1 MGTFSWRWRKRT
13 ARTGL
18 GILLIC
24 SIGLSGCAQ
33 GTAPPA
39 SSTENGQPGS
49 TPTKDELVLA
59 VGTEPEG
66 GFDPTT
72 GWGQYGSPLF
82 QSTLLKRDAKLQLVN
97 DLATTYSVSE
107 DGLEWTVTLRDD
119 VKFSDGEPL
128 TAEDVEFTFDT
139 AAKSGSVIDL
149 TNLAD
154 VQAPDDRTVVFTLK
168 TPQSTFISLLTT
180 LGIVPEHAYGADYA
194 EHPVGSGPYKLVQ
207 WDKGQQAIVE
217 ANVEYYGNK
226 SMFRKLTFLYLDED
240 AAYAAAQAG
249 TVDIAAIPAAFSKQQ
264 VNGMTLEAVKTVDNR
279 GIMFPMQPAGA
290 KSGEG
295 LPAGNDVTSDL
306 AIRQAVNVVID
317 RKALVEGVLEGYGR
331 PAYSVSDDLPWSNAE
346 AVFADANLEEAKRIL
361 AAGGWVDT
369 DSDGIVEKNGI
380 KAEFNLLYFAGDLT
394 RQSLALA
401 AADMVAQAGIKINV
415 EGKSRED
422 TKKLAYS
429 NAVLFGWGSHDPI
442 ETYNLYSSTH
452 KGEGYYNVGLYS
464 NPVVDSWME
473 KALQATSEEEALPFW
488 QKAEWDGTTGFSY
501 QGDASWAWLVNI
513 DHLYLVTNGL
523 NIGEQQIHPHGH
535 GWPVTSNLEEWSWDN
550 STKLETKR

>member
-1 MGTFSWRWRKRT
+1 MGRFSWRWGKRKG
-13 ARTGL
+13 RTGL
-18 GILLIC
+18 GILLVC

-33 GTAPPA
+33 STAPTA
-39 SSTENGQPGS
+39 SSAENGQSVPTS
-49 TPTKDELVLA
+49 TKDELVLA

-97 DLATTYSVSE
+97 DLATAYSVSE
-107 DGLEWTVTLRDD
+107 DGLTWTVTLRNG

-128 TAEDVEFTFDT
+128 TAEDVKFTFET

-149 TNLAD
+149 TNMAD
-154 VQAPDDRTVVFTLK
+154 VQAPDDSTVVFTLK
-168 TPQSTFISLLTT
+168 SPQSTFISLLTT

-217 ANVEYYGNK
+217 ANEEYYGNK
-226 SMFRKLTFLYLDED
+226 SAFHKLTFLYLDED

-290 KSGEG
+290 KSGDG

-317 RKALVEGVLEGYGR
+317 REALVEGVLEGYGR

-346 AVFADANLEEAKRIL
+346 AVFTDANLEEAKRIL
-361 AAGGWVDT
+361 ASGGWVDA
-369 DSDGIVEKNGI
+369 DGDGIVEKNGV
-380 KAEFNLLYFAGDLT
+380 KAEFSLLYFAGDLT

-415 EGKSRED
+415 EGKSREE
-422 TKKLAYS
+422 TKKMAYS
-429 NAVLFGWGSHDPI
+429 NAVLFGWGSHDPL

-464 NPVVDSWME
+464 NPVVDSWMD

-501 QGDASWAWLVNI
+501 QGDAPWAWLVNI

-535 GWPVTSNLEEWSWDN
+535 GWPVTTNLEEWSWDN
-550 STKLETKR
+550 STK

>member
-1 MGTFSWRWRKRT
+1 MGRFSWRWGKRKG
-13 ARTGL
+13 RTGL
-18 GILLIC
+18 GILLVC

-33 GTAPPA
+33 STAPTA
-39 SSTENGQPGS
+39 SSAENGQSVPAL
-49 TPTKDELVLA
+49 TKDELVLA

-97 DLATTYSVSE
+97 DLATAYSVSE
-107 DGLEWTVTLRDD
+107 DGLTWTITLRDD

-128 TAEDVEFTFDT
+128 TAEDVKFTFET

-149 TNLAD
+149 TNMAD
-154 VQAPDDRTVVFTLK
+154 VQAPDDQTVVFTLK
-168 TPQSTFISLLTT
+168 SPQSTFISLLTT
-180 LGIVPEHAYGADYA
+180 LGIVPEHVYGADYA

-217 ANVEYYGNK
+217 ANEEYYGSK
-226 SMFRKLTFLYLDED
+226 SAFHKLTFLYLDED
-240 AAYAAAQAG
+240 AAFAAAQAG

-290 KSGEG
+290 KSGDG

-317 RKALVEGVLEGYGR
+317 RVALVEGVLEGYGR

-346 AVFADANLEEAKRIL
+346 AVFTDANLEEAKRIL
-361 AAGGWVDT
+361 AAGGWADA
-369 DSDGIVEKNGI
+369 DGDGIVEKNDV

-415 EGKSRED
+415 EGKSREE
-422 TKKLAYS
+422 TKKMAYS
-429 NAVLFGWGSHDPI
+429 NAVLFGWGSHDPL

-464 NPVVDSWME
+464 NPVVDSWMD

-501 QGDASWAWLVNI
+501 QGDAPWAWLVNI

-535 GWPVTSNLEEWSWDN
+535 GWPVTTNLEEWSWDN
-550 STKLETKR
+550 STK

>member
-1 MGTFSWRWRKRT
+1 MGRFSWRWGKRKG
-13 ARTGL
+13 RTGL
-18 GILLIC
+18 GILLVC

-33 GTAPPA
+33 STAPIA
-39 SSTENGQPGS
+39 SSAENGQSVPTS
-49 TPTKDELVLA
+49 TKDELVLA

-107 DGLEWTVTLRDD
+107 DGLTWTVTLRND
-119 VKFSDGEPL
+119 VKFSDGEAL
-128 TAEDVEFTFDT
+128 TAEDVKFTFET

-149 TNLAD
+149 TNMAD
-154 VQAPDDRTVVFTLK
+154 VKAPDDSTVVFTLK
-168 TPQSTFISLLTT
+168 SPQSTFISLLTT

-217 ANVEYYGNK
+217 ANEEYYGNK
-226 SMFRKLTFLYLDED
+226 SVFHKLTFLYLDED

-290 KSGEG
+290 KSGDG

-317 RKALVEGVLEGYGR
+317 REALVEGVLEGYGR

-346 AVFADANLEEAKRIL
+346 AVFTDANLEEAKRIL
-361 AAGGWVDT
+361 ASGGWVDA
-369 DSDGIVEKNGI
+369 DGDGIVEKNGV

-415 EGKSRED
+415 EGKSREE
-422 TKKLAYS
+422 TKKMAYS
-429 NAVLFGWGSHDPI
+429 NAVLFGWGSHDPL

-464 NPVVDSWME
+464 NPVVNSWMD

-501 QGDASWAWLVNI
+501 QGDAPWAWLVNI

-535 GWPVTSNLEEWSWDN
+535 GWPVTTNLEEWSWDN
-550 STKLETKR
+550 STK

>member
-1 MGTFSWRWRKRT
+1 MGRFSWRWGKRKG
-13 ARTGL
+13 RTGL
-18 GILLIC
+18 GILLVC

-33 GTAPPA
+33 STAPTA
-39 SSTENGQPGS
+39 SSAENGESGTTS
-49 TPTKDELVLA
+49 TKDELVLA

-97 DLATTYSVSE
+97 DLATAYSVSE
-107 DGLEWTVTLRDD
+107 DGLTWTVTLRND

-128 TAEDVEFTFDT
+128 TAEDVKFTFET

-149 TNLAD
+149 TNMAD
-154 VQAPDDRTVVFTLK
+154 VKAPDDSTVVFTLK
-168 TPQSTFISLLTT
+168 SPQSTFISLLTT

-217 ANVEYYGNK
+217 ANEEYYGNK
-226 SMFRKLTFLYLDED
+226 SVFHKLTFLYLDED

-290 KSGEG
+290 KSGDG

-317 RKALVEGVLEGYGR
+317 REALVEGVLEGYGR

-346 AVFADANLEEAKRIL
+346 AVFTDANLEEAKRIL
-361 AAGGWVDT
+361 ASGGWVDA
-369 DSDGIVEKNGI
+369 DGDGIVEKNDV

-415 EGKSRED
+415 EGKSREE
-422 TKKLAYS
+422 TKKMAYS
-429 NAVLFGWGSHDPI
+429 NAVLFGWGSHDPL

-464 NPVVDSWME
+464 NPVVDSWMD

-501 QGDASWAWLVNI
+501 QGDAPWAWLVNI

-535 GWPVTSNLEEWSWDN
+535 GWPVTTNLEEWSWDN
-550 STKLETKR
+550 STK

>member
-1 MGTFSWRWRKRT
+1 M
-13 ARTGL
+13 L
-18 GILLIC
+18 VC

-33 GTAPPA
+33 GTAPTA
-39 SSTENGQPGS
+39 SSAENGQSG
-49 TPTKDELVLA
+49 TALTKDELVLA

-128 TAEDVEFTFDT
+128 TAEDVKFTFET

-149 TNLAD
+149 TNMAD
-154 VQAPDDRTVVFTLK
+154 VKAPDDRTVVFTLK
-168 TPQSTFISLLTT
+168 SPQSTFISLLTT

-217 ANVEYYGNK
+217 ANEEYYGSK
-226 SMFRKLTFLYLDED
+226 SAFHKLTFLYLDED
-240 AAYAAAQAG
+240 AAFAAAQAG

-279 GIMFPMQPAGA
+279 GIMFPMQPTGA
-290 KSGEG
+290 KSGDG
-295 LPAGNDVTSDL
+295 FPAGNDVTSDL

-346 AVFADANLEEAKRIL
+346 AVFMDASLEEAKQIL
-361 AAGGWVDT
+361 AAGGWVDA
-369 DSDGIVEKNGI
+369 DGDGIVEKNGV

-401 AADMVAQAGIKINV
+401 TADMVAQAGIKINV
-415 EGKSRED
+415 EGKSREE
-422 TKKLAYS
+422 TKKMAYS
-429 NAVLFGWGSHDPI
+429 NAVLFGWGSHDPL

-464 NPVVDSWME
+464 NPVVDSWMD

-501 QGDASWAWLVNI
+501 QGDAPWAWLVNI

-535 GWPVTSNLEEWSWDN
+535 GWPVTTNLEEWSWDN
-550 STKLETKR
+550 STK

>member
-1 MGTFSWRWRKRT
+1 MGRFSWRWRERT
-13 ARTGL
+13 VRTGL
-18 GILLIC
+18 GILLVC

-33 GTAPPA
+33 GTAPTA
-39 SSTENGQPGS
+39 SSAEDGQSG
-49 TPTKDELVLA
+49 TTLTKNELVLA

-97 DLATTYSVSE
+97 DLATAYSVSE
-107 DGLEWTVTLRDD
+107 DGLTWTVTLRDD

-128 TAEDVEFTFDT
+128 TAEDVKFTFDT
-139 AAKSGSVIDL
+139 AAQSGSVIDL
-149 TNLAD
+149 TNMAD
-154 VQAPDDRTVVFTLK
+154 VQAPDDSTVVFTLNS
-168 TPQSTFISLLTT
+168 PQSTFISLLTT

-194 EHPVGSGPYKLVQ
+194 EQPVGSGPYKLVQ

-217 ANVEYYGNK
+217 ANEEYYGNK
-226 SMFRKLTFLYLDED
+226 SVFHKLTFLYLDED

-249 TVDIAAIPAAFSKQQ
+249 TVDIAAIPAAFSKQE

-290 KSGEG
+290 KSGDG

-331 PAYSVSDDLPWSNAE
+331 PAYSVSDDLPWSNVE

-361 AAGGWVDT
+361 AAGGWVDS
-369 DSDGIVEKNGI
+369 DGDGIVEKNGV

-415 EGKSRED
+415 EGKSREE
-422 TKKLAYS
+422 TKKMAYS
-429 NAVLFGWGSHDPI
+429 NAVLFGWGSHDPL

-473 KALQATSEEEALPFW
+473 KALKATSEEEALPFW

-501 QGDASWAWLVNI
+501 QGDAPWAWLVNI
-513 DHLYLVTNGL
+513 DHLYLVKNGL
-523 NIGEQQIHPHGH
+523 NIGQQQIHPHGH
-535 GWPVTSNLEEWSWDN
+535 GWPVTTNLEEWSWDN
-550 STKLETKR
+550 SAK

>member
-1 MGTFSWRWRKRT
+1 MGRFSWRWGKRKG
-13 ARTGL
+13 RTGL
-18 GILLIC
+18 GILLVC

-33 GTAPPA
+33 GTAPTA
-39 SSTENGQPGS
+39 SSAENGQSG
-49 TPTKDELVLA
+49 TALTKDELVLA

-107 DGLEWTVTLRDD
+107 DGLTWTVTLRDD

-128 TAEDVEFTFDT
+128 TAEDVKFTFET

-149 TNLAD
+149 TNMAD
-154 VQAPDDRTVVFTLK
+154 VQASDNRTVVFTLK
-168 TPQSTFISLLTT
+168 SPQSTFISLLTT

-217 ANVEYYGNK
+217 ANEEYYGNK
-226 SMFRKLTFLYLDED
+226 SAFHKLTFLYLDED

-290 KSGEG
+290 KSGDG
-295 LPAGNDVTSDL
+295 FPAGNDVTSDL

-346 AVFADANLEEAKRIL
+346 AVFTDANLEEAKRIL
-361 AAGGWVDT
+361 AAGGWADA
-369 DSDGIVEKNGI
+369 DGDGIVEKNGV

-401 AADMVAQAGIKINV
+401 AADMVAPAGIKINV
-415 EGKSRED
+415 EGKSREE

-429 NAVLFGWGSHDPI
+429 NAVLFGWGSHDPL

-464 NPVVDSWME
+464 NPVVDSWMD

-501 QGDASWAWLVNI
+501 QGDAPWAWLVNI

-535 GWPVTSNLEEWSWDN
+535 GWPVTTNLEEWSWDN
-550 STKLETKR
+550 STK

>member
-1 MGTFSWRWRKRT
+1 MGRFSWRWGKRKV
-13 ARTGL
+13 RTGL
-18 GILLIC
+18 GILLVC

-33 GTAPPA
+33 GAAPTV
-39 SSTENGQPGS
+39 SSAENGQSGTTS
-49 TPTKDELVLA
+49 TKDELVLA

-82 QSTLLKRDAKLQLVN
+82 QSTLLKRDANLQLVN
-97 DLATTYSVSE
+97 DLATAYSVSE
-107 DGLEWTVTLRDD
+107 DGLTWTVTLRND

-128 TAEDVEFTFDT
+128 TAEDVKFTFDT
-139 AAKSGSVIDL
+139 AAQSGSVIDL
-149 TNLAD
+149 TNMAD
-154 VQAPDDRTVVFTLK
+154 VQAPDDSTVVFTLK
-168 TPQSTFISLLTT
+168 SPQSTFISLLTT

-217 ANVEYYGNK
+217 ANEEYYGNE
-226 SMFRKLTFLYLDED
+226 SAFHKLTFLYLDED

-290 KSGEG
+290 KSGDG

-346 AVFADANLEEAKRIL
+346 AVFTDANLEEAKRIL
-361 AAGGWVDT
+361 ATGGWVDA
-369 DSDGIVEKNGI
+369 DGDGIVEKNGV
-380 KAEFNLLYFAGDLT
+380 KAEFSLLYFAGDLT

-401 AADMVAQAGIKINV
+401 TADMVTQAGIKINV
-415 EGKSRED
+415 EGKSREE
-422 TKKLAYS
+422 TKKMAYS
-429 NAVLFGWGSHDPI
+429 NAVLFGWGSHDPL

-452 KGEGYYNVGLYS
+452 KGDGYYNVGLYS

-501 QGDASWAWLVNI
+501 QGDAPWAWLVNI
-513 DHLYLVTNGL
+513 DHLYLVKNGL
-523 NIGEQQIHPHGH
+523 NIGQQQIHPHGH

-550 STKLETKR
+550 STK

>member
-1 MGTFSWRWRKRT
+1 MGRFSWRRGKRKG
-13 ARTGL
+13 RTGL
-18 GILLIC
+18 GILLVC

-33 GTAPPA
+33 GTAPTA
-39 SSTENGQPGS
+39 SSTENGQPGT

-128 TAEDVEFTFDT
+128 TAEDVKFTFET

-149 TNLAD
+149 TNMAD
-154 VQAPDDRTVVFTLK
+154 VKAPDDRTVVFTLK
-168 TPQSTFISLLTT
+168 SPQSTFISLLTT

-217 ANVEYYGNK
+217 ANEEYYGSK
-226 SMFRKLTFLYLDED
+226 SAFHKLTFLYLDED
-240 AAYAAAQAG
+240 AAFAAAQAG

-290 KSGEG
+290 KSGDG

-346 AVFADANLEEAKRIL
+346 AVFMDASLEEAKQIL
-361 AAGGWVDT
+361 AAGGWVDA
-369 DSDGIVEKNGI
+369 DGDGIVEKNGV

-401 AADMVAQAGIKINV
+401 TADMVAQAGIKINV
-415 EGKSRED
+415 EGKSREE
-422 TKKLAYS
+422 TKKMAYS
-429 NAVLFGWGSHDPI
+429 NAVLFGWGSHDPL

-464 NPVVDSWME
+464 NPVVDSWMD

-501 QGDASWAWLVNI
+501 QGDAPWAWLVNI

-535 GWPVTSNLEEWSWDN
+535 GWPVTTNLEEWSWDN
-550 STKLETKR
+550 STK

>member
-1 MGTFSWRWRKRT
+1 MGRFSWRWGERKV
-13 ARTGL
+13 RTGL
-18 GILLIC
+18 GILLVC

-33 GTAPPA
+33 GTAPTA
-39 SSTENGQPGS
+39 SSAENGQSG
-49 TPTKDELVLA
+49 TALTKDELVLA

-97 DLATTYSVSE
+97 DLATAYSVSE
-107 DGLEWTVTLRDD
+107 DGLIWTVTLRDD

-128 TAEDVEFTFDT
+128 TAEDVKFTFDT
-139 AAKSGSVIDL
+139 AAQSGSVIDL
-149 TNLAD
+149 TNMAD
-154 VQAPDDRTVVFTLK
+154 VQAPDDSTVVFTLK
-168 TPQSTFISLLTT
+168 SPQSTFISLLTT

-217 ANVEYYGNK
+217 ANEEYYGNK
-226 SMFRKLTFLYLDED
+226 SAFHKLTFLYLDED

-264 VNGMTLEAVKTVDNR
+264 VNGMTLEAMKTVDNR

-290 KSGEG
+290 KSGDG

-317 RKALVEGVLEGYGR
+317 REALVEGVLEGYGR
-331 PAYSVSDDLPWSNAE
+331 PAYSVSDDLPWSNAD
-346 AVFADANLEEAKRIL
+346 AVFTDANLEEAKRIL
-361 AAGGWVDT
+361 ASGGWVDA
-369 DSDGIVEKNGI
+369 DGDGIVEKNGV

-401 AADMVAQAGIKINV
+401 TADMVAQAGIKINV
-415 EGKSRED
+415 EGKSREE
-422 TKKLAYS
+422 TKKMAYS
-429 NAVLFGWGSHDPI
+429 NAVLFGWGSHDPL

-501 QGDASWAWLVNI
+501 QGDAPWAWLVNI
-513 DHLYLVTNGL
+513 DHLYLVKNGL

-550 STKLETKR
+550 STK

>member
-1 MGTFSWRWRKRT
+1 M
-13 ARTGL
+13 L
-18 GILLIC
+18 VC

-33 GTAPPA
+33 GTTAPTA
-39 SSTENGQPGS
+39 SSAEDEQSGTTS
-49 TPTKDELVLA
+49 TKDELVLA

-97 DLATTYSVSE
+97 DLATAYSVSE
-107 DGLEWTVTLRDD
+107 DGLTWTVTLRND

-128 TAEDVEFTFDT
+128 TAEDVKFTFET

-149 TNLAD
+149 TNMAD
-154 VQAPDDRTVVFTLK
+154 VKAPDDSTVVFTLK
-168 TPQSTFISLLTT
+168 SPQSTFISLLTT
-180 LGIVPEHAYGADYA
+180 LGIVPEHAYGTDYA

-217 ANVEYYGNK
+217 ANEEYYGKK
-226 SMFRKLTFLYLDED
+226 SAFHKLTFLYLDED

-290 KSGEG
+290 KSGDG

-346 AVFADANLEEAKRIL
+346 AVFTDANLEEAKRIL
-361 AAGGWVDT
+361 TSGGWVDA
-369 DSDGIVEKNGI
+369 DGDGIVEKNGV

-401 AADMVAQAGIKINV
+401 TADMVAQAGIKINV
-415 EGKSRED
+415 EGKSREE
-422 TKKLAYS
+422 TKKMAYS
-429 NAVLFGWGSHDPI
+429 NAVLFGWGSHDPL

-464 NPVVDSWME
+464 NPVVDSWMD

-488 QKAEWDGTTGFSY
+488 KKAEWDGATGFSY
-501 QGDASWAWLVNI
+501 QGDAPWAWLVNI

-550 STKLETKR
+550 STK

>member
-1 MGTFSWRWRKRT
+1 MGRFSWRWGKRKV
-13 ARTGL
+13 RTGL
-18 GILLIC
+18 GILLAC

-33 GTAPPA
+33 GTAPTA
-39 SSTENGQPGS
+39 SSVEDGQSGTTS
-49 TPTKDELVLA
+49 TKDELVLA

-97 DLATTYSVSE
+97 DLATAYSVSE
-107 DGLEWTVTLRDD
+107 DGLTWTVTLRND

-128 TAEDVEFTFDT
+128 TAEDVKFTFDT
-139 AAKSGSVIDL
+139 AAQSGSVIDL
-149 TNLAD
+149 TNMAD
-154 VQAPDDRTVVFTLK
+154 VKAPDDSTVVFTLK
-168 TPQSTFISLLTT
+168 SPQSTFISLLTT

-217 ANVEYYGNK
+217 ANEEYYGNK
-226 SMFRKLTFLYLDED
+226 SAFHKLTFLYLDED

-290 KSGEG
+290 KSGDG
-295 LPAGNDVTSDL
+295 LPAGNNVTSDL

-346 AVFADANLEEAKRIL
+346 AVFTDANLEEAKQIL
-361 AAGGWVDT
+361 AAGGWVDA
-369 DSDGIVEKNGI
+369 DGDGIVEKKGV

-401 AADMVAQAGIKINV
+401 SADMVAQAGIKINV
-415 EGKSRED
+415 EGKSREE

-429 NAVLFGWGSHDPI
+429 NAVLFGWGSHDPL

-501 QGDASWAWLVNI
+501 QGDAPWAWLVNI
-513 DHLYLVTNGL
+513 DHLYLVTKGL

-535 GWPVTSNLEEWSWDN
+535 GWPVTTNLEEWSWDN
-550 STKLETKR
+550 STK

>member
-1 MGTFSWRWRKRT
+1 MGRFSWRWGKRKG
-13 ARTGL
+13 RTGL
-18 GILLIC
+18 GILLVC

-33 GTAPPA
+33 STAPIA
-39 SSTENGQPGS
+39 SSAENGQSG
-49 TPTKDELVLA
+49 TALTKDELVLA

-97 DLATTYSVSE
+97 DLATAYSVSE
-107 DGLEWTVTLRDD
+107 DGLTWTVTLRND

-128 TAEDVEFTFDT
+128 TAEDVKFTFDT
-139 AAKSGSVIDL
+139 AAQSGSVIDL
-149 TNLAD
+149 TNMAD
-154 VQAPDDRTVVFTLK
+154 VKAPDDSTVVFTLK
-168 TPQSTFISLLTT
+168 SPQSTFISLLTT

-217 ANVEYYGNK
+217 ANEEYYGNK
-226 SMFRKLTFLYLDED
+226 SAFHKLTFLYLDED

-290 KSGEG
+290 KSGDG

-306 AIRQAVNVVID
+306 AIRQAVNVMID
-317 RKALVEGVLEGYGR
+317 REALVEGVLEGYGR
-331 PAYSVSDDLPWSNAE
+331 PAYSVSDDLPWNNAE
-346 AVFADANLEEAKRIL
+346 AVFTDANLEEAKQIL
-361 AAGGWVDT
+361 AAGGWVDA
-369 DSDGIVEKNGI
+369 DGDGIVEKNGV

-415 EGKSRED
+415 EGKSREE
-422 TKKLAYS
+422 TKKMAYS
-429 NAVLFGWGSHDPI
+429 NAVLFGWGSHDPL

-464 NPVVDSWME
+464 NPVVDSWMD

-501 QGDASWAWLVNI
+501 QGDAPWAWLVNI

-535 GWPVTSNLEEWSWDN
+535 GWPVTTNLEEWSWDN
-550 STKLETKR
+550 STK

>member
-1 MGTFSWRWRKRT
+1 MGRFLWRWGKRKG
-13 ARTGL
+13 RTGL
-18 GILLIC
+18 GILLVC

-33 GTAPPA
+33 STAPTASSAENGESGTAL
-39 SSTENGQPGS
+39 
-49 TPTKDELVLA
+49 TKDELVLA

-97 DLATTYSVSE
+97 DLATAYSVSE
-107 DGLEWTVTLRDD
+107 DGLTWTVTLRND

-128 TAEDVEFTFDT
+128 TAEDVKFTFET

-149 TNLAD
+149 TNMAD
-154 VQAPDDRTVVFTLK
+154 VQAPDDSTVLFTLK
-168 TPQSTFISLLTT
+168 SPQSTFISLLTT

-217 ANVEYYGNK
+217 ANEEYYGNK
-226 SMFRKLTFLYLDED
+226 SVFHKLTFLYLDED

-290 KSGEG
+290 KSGDG

-346 AVFADANLEEAKRIL
+346 AVFTDANLEEAKQIL
-361 AAGGWVDT
+361 AAGGWVDA
-369 DSDGIVEKNGI
+369 DGDGIVEKNGV

-415 EGKSRED
+415 EGKSREE
-422 TKKLAYS
+422 TKKMAYS
-429 NAVLFGWGSHDPI
+429 NAVLFGWGSHDPL

-464 NPVVDSWME
+464 NPVVDSWMD

-501 QGDASWAWLVNI
+501 QGDAPWAWLVNI

-535 GWPVTSNLEEWSWDN
+535 GWPVTTNLEEWSWDN
-550 STKLETKR
+550 STK

>member
-1 MGTFSWRWRKRT
+1 MGRFSWRWGKRNV
-13 ARTGL
+13 RTGL

-33 GTAPPA
+33 GVEPTA
-39 SSTENGQPGS
+39 SSAAENGQPGTS
-49 TPTKDELVLA
+49 TTKDELVLA

-97 DLATTYSVSE
+97 DLATAYSVSE
-107 DGLEWTVTLRDD
+107 DGLTWKVTLRDD

-128 TAEDVEFTFDT
+128 TSEDVKFTFDT
-139 AAKSGSVIDL
+139 AAQSGSVIDL
-149 TNLAD
+149 TNMAD
-154 VQAPDDRTVVFTLK
+154 VQAPDDRTVVFRLK
-168 TPQSTFISLLTT
+168 SPQSTFISLLTT

-217 ANVEYYGNK
+217 ANEEYYGNK
-226 SMFRKLTFLYLDED
+226 SAFHKLTFLYLDED

-290 KSGEG
+290 KSGDG

-346 AVFADANLEEAKRIL
+346 AVFKDASLEEAKHIL
-361 AAGGWVDT
+361 AAGGWVDA
-369 DSDGIVEKNGI
+369 DGDGIVEKNGV

-401 AADMVAQAGIKINV
+401 TADMVAQVGIKINV
-415 EGKSRED
+415 EGKSREE
-422 TKKLAYS
+422 TKKMAYS
-429 NAVLFGWGSHDPI
+429 NAVLFGWGSHDPL

-501 QGDASWAWLVNI
+501 QGDAPWAWLVNI

-535 GWPVTSNLEEWSWDN
+535 GWPVTSNLEEWTWDN
-550 STKLETKR
+550 SAK

>member
-1 MGTFSWRWRKRT
+1 MGRFSWRWGKRKG
-13 ARTGL
+13 RTGL
-18 GILLIC
+18 GILLVC

-33 GTAPPA
+33 STAPIA
-39 SSTENGQPGS
+39 SSAENGQSVPTS
-49 TPTKDELVLA
+49 TKDELVLA

-72 GWGQYGSPLF
+72 GWGQYGSPVF

-107 DGLEWTVTLRDD
+107 DGLTWTVTLRND
-119 VKFSDGEPL
+119 VKFSDGEAL
-128 TAEDVEFTFDT
+128 TAEDVKFTFET

-149 TNLAD
+149 TNMAD
-154 VQAPDDRTVVFTLK
+154 VKAPDDSTVVFTLK
-168 TPQSTFISLLTT
+168 SPQSTFISLLTT

-217 ANVEYYGNK
+217 ANEEYYGNK
-226 SMFRKLTFLYLDED
+226 SVFHKLTFLYLDED

-290 KSGEG
+290 KSGDG

-346 AVFADANLEEAKRIL
+346 AVFTDANLEEAKQIL
-361 AAGGWVDT
+361 AAGGWVDA
-369 DSDGIVEKNGI
+369 DGDGIVEKNGV

-415 EGKSRED
+415 EGKSREE
-422 TKKLAYS
+422 TKKMAYS
-429 NAVLFGWGSHDPI
+429 NAVLFGWGSHDPL

-464 NPVVDSWME
+464 NPVVDSWMD

-501 QGDASWAWLVNI
+501 QGDAPWAWLVNI

-535 GWPVTSNLEEWSWDN
+535 GWPVTTNLEEWSWDN
-550 STKLETKR
+550 STK